1 LYVAIHRQTRQIGTS
16 IEAGDRDIHFDI
28 ALREAVMEKTS
39 LVLTILGADQPGLV
53 DSLAAIVAEHGG
65 NWVDSRMA
73 HLAGQFAGILRVEVA
88 PDRAEALTSA
98 IKNLSTG
105 GLESMVCADPVP
117 PGAASGTIVQL
128 DLVGLD
134 QPGIVRKI
142 SQVLAG
148 KGVNVEELAT
158 ECTAAP
164 TTGQSLFH
172 ATARLRL
179 PQGLAVESLRLALEQ
194 VAADLM
200 VDLTLE

>member
-1 LYVAIHRQTRQIGTS
+1 MPVLLYSLEQLCPNV
-16 IEAGDRDIHFDI
+16 F
-28 ALREAVMEKTS
+28 RETVMEKTS

-53 DSLAAIVAEHGG
+53 GSLAAIVAEHDG
-65 NWVDSRMA
+65 NWVESRMA
-73 HLAGQFAGILRVEVA
+73 HLAGQFAGILRVEVT
-88 PDRAEALTSA
+88 PDRAEALTTA
-98 IKNLSTG
+98 IKNLASG
-105 GLESMVCADPVP
+105 GLESIVCAEPVLTSTE
-117 PGAASGTIVQL
+117 AGTLAEL

-148 KGVNVEELAT
+148 KGVNVEELAS

-164 TTGQSLFH
+164 TTGQNLFH